1 MLAQIFD
8 FGLIFWALIFILF
21 LYPQVR
27 YQMLQNARL
36 SLIRKLER
44 KLGARVVVMIHRQ
57 ERITLFGIPFYRY
70 IDIEDSEKVLRAIR
84 STPKDTPLVLILH
97 TPGGLVLASAQIAL
111 AVKAHPAKKT
121 VIVPHYAMS
130 GGTLIALAADEIVMD
145 PHAVLGPVDPQ
156 LTDPHGGTVP
166 AVSVVRA
173 VSEKGRA
180 RVDDET
186 LIRADVAAKA
196 IRQMKELLIELTEDR
211 LGREGAERL
220 AEELVSGRYTH
231 DYPLT
236 PNKLREMG
244 IEVRTEVPEEAYDL
258 MALYPQAAQA
268 KPGVEFIP
276 GPYVPPRRG
285 EAT

>member
-1 MLAQIFD
+1 LAQIFD